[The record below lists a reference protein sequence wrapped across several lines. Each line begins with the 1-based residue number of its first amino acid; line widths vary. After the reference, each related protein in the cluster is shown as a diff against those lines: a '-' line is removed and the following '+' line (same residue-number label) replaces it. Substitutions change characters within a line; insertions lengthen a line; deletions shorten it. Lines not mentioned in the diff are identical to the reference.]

1 MMFQQ
6 MRASSTDPVLQKLF
20 NEILRTVNFLDKLKL
35 ADITPVFKKNNPLE
49 KENYR
54 PVSVGPLVLKIFER
68 TIQKQ
73 VALFTEKLL
82 PPYLC
87 GYRKGFSI

>member
-1 MMFQQ
+1 MMFLQ
-6 MRASSTDPVLQKLF
+6 MRASSTAPVLQKLF

-49 KENYR
+49 KENCR

-68 TIQKQ
+68 IIQKQ
-73 VALFTEKLL
+73 VSLFTEKLL

-87 GYRKGFSI
+87 DYRKGFSI